1 LISSNDQ
8 VQIGKNNTVSLRN
21 GDEIHLINENDMI
34 AADKALG
41 FLFTVLEDISRPKV
55 KESLPQASLSM
66 LFEIKESLKPGNEAV
81 ETKESK

>member
-1 LISSNDQ
+1 
-8 VQIGKNNTVSLRN
+8 
-21 GDEIHLINENDMI
+21 MI